1 VFRYCFS
8 GIQSVGELF
17 AGAVSGENEAVDGNG
32 GSGTGSLWIIF
43 RDVYRMPGTGY
54 RGDAGQYSYFCKK
67 DFVPAW
73 SGMGDLRY
81 GCGEIMR
88 IPAVFCNRI
97 LQDGAISM
105 KQQLVYLKCDRNAE
119 VQAQD
124 VFLKDVAEV
133 RCRDKVLSAKLNAIK
148 VCHFPKEGEKRCVIS
163 CLKLVRLMEELCPEI
178 DVQVVGVTDVLVEWI
193 SVDRYKGWRQWS
205 KAAFVCLISFFGT
218 AFTIMAYHNDVG
230 INEVFTGVYRMCMG
244 AEPGGMNTLEVAY
257 SVGLA
262 AGIIVFF
269 NHIGG
274 RRLMKDPT
282 PVEVSIKNYE
292 TDVDK
297 TLIEQ
302 AGREDREIE
311 GDS

>member
-1 VFRYCFS
+1 MFRYCFS
-8 GIQSVGELF
+8 KVQSVGELF
-17 AGAVSGENEAVDGNG
+17 AGAVSGENEAVDGNR
-32 GSGTGSLWIIF
+32 GSGTGSLRIIF

-54 RGDAGQYSYFCKK
+54 RGDAGQYSYFCEK

-88 IPAVFCNRI
+88 FPAVFCNRI

-178 DVQVVGVTDVLVEWI
+178 DGRR
-193 SVDRYKGWRQWS
+193 DR
-205 KAAFVCLISFFGT
+205 CT
-218 AFTIMAYHNDVG
+218 
-230 INEVFTGVYRMCMG
+230 
-244 AEPGGMNTLEVAY
+244 GGMDQRG
-257 SVGLA
+257 SVQRLA
-262 AGIIVFF
+262 AVAQGCVRVHDQLLRDSIYHYGI
-269 NHIGG
+269 
-274 RRLMKDPT
+274 
-282 PVEVSIKNYE
+282 S
-292 TDVDK
+292 
-297 TLIEQ
+297 
-302 AGREDREIE
+302 
-311 GDS
+311 